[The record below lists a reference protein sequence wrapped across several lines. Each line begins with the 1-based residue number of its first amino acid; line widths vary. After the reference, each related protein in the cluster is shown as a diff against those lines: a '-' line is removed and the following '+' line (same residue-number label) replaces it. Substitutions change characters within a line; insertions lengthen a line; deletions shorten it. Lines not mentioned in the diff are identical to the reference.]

1 MEMCPMECF
10 FRATCRLG
18 VRLCVNVVALRYRRG
33 MADEYEDPSGSTMAF
48 RAYMNRQEQEQQ
60 AEAAPVK
67 SSNLPLII
75 GGVVAAVAVVAVVLF
90 FVL

>member
-1 MEMCPMECF
+1 
-10 FRATCRLG
+10 
-18 VRLCVNVVALRYRRG
+18 

-60 AEAAPVK
+60 AAEPAAPTK
-67 SSNLPLII
+67 SNLPLII
-75 GGVVAAVAVVAVVLF
+75 GAGVAVAVVVGVLLF